1 MQYPR
6 EGQVYSFQKMDHRPA
21 MEFEINRATYAAASI
36 SISASRS
43 AMTSSKAEI
52 ACWTAAICI
61 NSQPLTG
68 PLRFCSDD
76 QIPPLLLE
84 LNKRQTVVRQMSHHG
99 SSSPEIEP

>member
-1 MQYPR
+1 MTEMAAGFPVKIASRRPPRSRGVADLQYPR

-52 ACWTAAICI
+52 AC
-61 NSQPLTG
+61 
-68 PLRFCSDD
+68 
-76 QIPPLLLE
+76 
-84 LNKRQTVVRQMSHHG
+84 
-99 SSSPEIEP
+99 